1 MPKDDPL
8 IGRTLAN
15 YRIERLL
22 GRGGMASVYYGFDS
36 QLQRPAAIKVIDERH
51 SGEAFYSERFVR
63 EARAM
68 AAWRHP
74 NIPQIYQAGLEDGI
88 FYYAMEYIQG
98 MDLEEVLRRSVQLGE
113 LLPFKD
119 VLVCG
124 KAIADALDYAH
135 LHGAIHRDVKPANV
149 LISEDD
155 RILLTDFG
163 LVLEVAKGTMGE
175 VFGSPLYIAPEQARS
190 SADAVPQSDL
200 YSLGVILYEMLVG
213 RLPFE
218 DGSPTSLAIK
228 HISLAP
234 PAPRQ
239 FNPDLSPEIDAVL
252 LKALRKLPQ
261 ERYQTGKELM
271 TALEKGIG
279 GQVDGIRI
287 LHSDPPP
294 PATLPFLPTEAE
306 DHLEDTLIN
315 PRPSGYQ
322 PSGPNS
328 PTPTAVR
335 YNQEGSKSDRVK
347 QLFALLS
354 HKKFALP
361 AIIAVSSLAILCV
374 LVFGAASLFGR
385 LNEPSPGTASQPSYL
400 STFYAA
406 QTQVTP
412 TLTAVPTAT
421 NISITPSPTSNLSE
435 IRLSLAWQQ
444 SEDILLIN
452 QGDVGVPLAKLLFEA
467 KKNKLTGD
475 EWEIEILQPG
485 ECVTVLKSE
494 SKSGTPVVAQC
505 KLVGKLLTRGGPN
518 KFLDAAFDVYFQ
530 DTLVT
535 SCELKKGLCDL
546 EFNYSPP

>member
-8 IGRTLAN
+8 IGRMLAN

-51 SGEAFYSERFVR
+51 SGDAFYSERFLR

-74 NIPQIYQAGLEDGI
+74 NIPQIYQTGLEDGI

-113 LLPFKD
+113 LLPYKD
-119 VLVCG
+119 VLACG

-200 YSLGVILYEMLVG
+200 YSLGVILYEMLAG

-218 DGSPTSLAIK
+218 DDSPTSLAIK
-228 HISLAP
+228 HISLEP

-271 TALEKGIG
+271 TALEKALE
-279 GQVDGIRI
+279 GQTDGIRPV
-287 LHSDPPP
+287 HSVTTP
-294 PATLPFLPTEAE
+294 PATLPYLPIDAK
-306 DHLEDTLIN
+306 DHLQDTRIN
-315 PRPSGYQ
+315 PQPGGYQ
-322 PSGPNS
+322 PPGPDS
-328 PTPTAVR
+328 PTPATVR
-335 YNQEGSKSDRVK
+335 SNQERSKSDRVK
-347 QLFALLS
+347 QLFALLFQ
-354 HKKFALP
+354 KKFAVP
-361 AIIAVSSLAILCV
+361 AIIAVSFLAVLCV
-374 LVFGAASLFGR
+374 LLFGASSLFGR
-385 LNEPSPGTASQPSYL
+385 QNEPTPGTTSQPSFL

-421 NISITPSPTSNLSE
+421 NIPITPSPTSNLTE
-435 IRLSLAWQQ
+435 IHLSLAWLQT
-444 SEDILLIN
+444 EDILLIN
-452 QGDVGVPLAKLLFEA
+452 QGDVGVPLTELLFEN

-475 EWEIEILQPG
+475 KWEVETLQPG
-485 ECVTVLKSE
+485 ECVTVLKSV

-505 KLVGKLLTRGGPN
+505 DLVGKMLTRGGPN
-518 KFLDAAFDVYFQ
+518 KFLDGPFDVYFQ
-530 DTLVT
+530 DVLVT
-535 SCELKKGLCDL
+535 SCELKKDLCDL
-546 EFNYSPP
+546 KFNYSPP